1 MPGITLDLVGKV
13 ETFAHD
19 FNQVLDHVNATPV
32 LRAQAL
38 PPFNASDHDA
48 WPSHYTAD
56 LAKMV
61 YRAYEPDFD
70 RFQYEGR
77 QGSCRNGGLR
87 KETS

>member
-48 WPSHYTAD
+48 WPSYYTAG

-61 YRAYEPDFD
+61 CRADEPDFD
-70 RFQYEGR
+70 RFQHPR
-77 QGSCRNGGLR
+77 RR
-87 KETS
+87 